1 MAGTEKQREEINR
14 KLVSMQMELIGLT
27 YEDAVNTPEF
37 WRIYSLTT
45 EQTVAWRKDALK
57 LIQKTFKC
65 NRRKAELTM
74 AMFELNLGLREFNPL
89 TITQTTMANSSE
101 ERKKLEEL
109 QKAKMQEEQ
118 DAREQTTYV
127 RTTIP
132 PDAYIL
138 KNQQP
143 TFWQKVKKFF
153 VGYY

>member
-27 YEDAVNTPEF
+27 YEDAMNTPEF
-37 WRIYSLTT
+37 WRVYTLTT
-45 EQTVAWRKDALK
+45 EQTEAWRKDALK

-65 NRRKAELTM
+65 NRHKAELIRG
-74 AMFELNLGLREFNPL
+74 MFELNLGLRIFDP
-89 TITQTTMANSSE
+89 ITETTMANSSE

-118 DAREQTTYV
+118 DARQQTTYV
-127 RTTIP
+127 HTTIP
-132 PDAYIL
+132 PNAYIL
-138 KNQQP
+138 KDQKL

-153 VGYY
+153 IGFY

>member
-14 KLVSMQMELIGLT
+14 KLVTMQMELIGKT
-27 YEDAVNTPEF
+27 YQDAMDTPEF
-37 WRIYSLTT
+37 WRVYTLTT
-45 EQTVAWRKDALK
+45 EQTEAWRKLALP
-57 LIQKTFKC
+57 LIKKTFKC
-65 NRRKAELTM
+65 NKARAEMTLG
-74 AMFELNLGLREFNPL
+74 MFELNLGLRIHDGPIMTTCYDTSSILEF
-89 TITQTTMANSSE
+89 
-101 ERKKLEEL
+101 
-109 QKAKMQEEQ
+109 
-118 DAREQTTYV
+118 

>member
-27 YEDAVNTPEF
+27 YEDAMNTPEF
-37 WRIYSLTT
+37 WKVYTLTT
-45 EQTVAWRKDALK
+45 EQTIAWRKDALK

-65 NRRKAELTM
+65 NKRRAEVTM
-74 AMFELNLGLREFNPL
+74 AVFELNLGLR
-89 TITQTTMANSSE
+89 I
-101 ERKKLEEL
+101 
-109 QKAKMQEEQ
+109 Q
-118 DAREQTTYV
+118 DEIETTYIH
-127 RTTIP
+127 TTIP

-153 VGYY
+153 IGYYE